1 MIRGAWAA
9 TLLLLAGC
17 TALTEE
23 RVASVEPGRSTRL
36 DVRRA
41 LGEPT
46 LSSPDLA
53 VYVGADGRQAV
64 VYYDNQGVVA
74 GKSWWPPA
82 EESTP
87 GPAAESGK

>member
-1 MIRGAWAA
+1 MIRGAWVA

-17 TALTEE
+17 TGLTEE

-36 DVRRA
+36 DVHRA

-46 LSSPDLA
+46 LSSPDMA

-64 VYYDNQGVVA
+64 VYYDSQGVVA
-74 GKSWWPPA
+74 EKFWWPPEKEPA
-82 EESTP
+82 PS
-87 GPAAESGK
+87 PAAEFGK